1 MIEGVPIEGLATLAA
16 NFGLAAVVLVIWW
29 VDHRA
34 MARMMTDYQATIN
47 QVLAQYQRDMSEQ
60 REMYKKNAELVKR
73 FIELTEDQKDLHLL
87 LVQSN
92 TRLVDLVEKNEWCPM
107 VRVEKRPIGM
117 VR

>member
-1 MIEGVPIEGLATLAA
+1 MDGFTVGELLKTAANLGLA
-16 NFGLAAVVLVIWW
+16 GLVLVIWW
-29 VDHRA
+29 LDQRA